1 MLLAEQ
7 LSTRNMSSDL
17 ADETNITPSG
27 DATSKRQKLAE
38 IKVKAKDKTKRVLH
52 INSSEEHRERPFHE
66 TEVDELNESPAFN
79 PTKFLNRQR
88 VEQAGLHAK
97 VVSAV
102 QSTIEAVL
110 NPKKAIKSAA
120 TKKTAGTL
128 AKSRPYLSRK
138 ADLDFL
144 EAYDD
149 LERTG
154 GSSNNA
160 VGKGEATEKD
170 GNIDQCEKH
179 IEELERARLGMRVA
193 WMTARHVQRVR
204 VVNIFPPPPFP
215 EESFFEKQ
223 DDRGFTAF
231 DWGKWIAYVSPQ
243 LPVRFNILIW
253 NRNS

>member
-7 LSTRNMSSDL
+7 LSARNMSYDL
-17 ADETNITPSG
+17 ADDRSATPNG
-27 DATSKRQKLAE
+27 EVTSKRQKLAE
-38 IKVKAKDKTKRVLH
+38 IKDKAKNKTKRVFH
-52 INSSEEHRERPFHE
+52 IDYFEEHMERSSQE
-66 TEVDELNESPAFN
+66 AEVDELNESPAFN

-88 VEQAGLHAK
+88 VGQAGLPAK

-144 EAYDD
+144 EAHDD
-149 LERTG
+149 LERVE
-154 GSSNNA
+154 GSRVNA
-160 VGKGEATEKD
+160 DGKGEVVEKN
-170 GNIDQCEKH
+170 GNIDECEEH
-179 IEELERARLGMRVA
+179 IEELERARLEMRVA

-204 VVNIFPPPPFP
+204 VVNVFPPPIFP
-215 EESFFEKQ
+215 EESFFERQ
-223 DDRGFTAF
+223 DDLGFTEF
-231 DWGKWIAYVSPQ
+231 DWGKWIAYVSLQ
-243 LPVRFNILIW
+243 LLVKINILT
-253 NRNS
+253 